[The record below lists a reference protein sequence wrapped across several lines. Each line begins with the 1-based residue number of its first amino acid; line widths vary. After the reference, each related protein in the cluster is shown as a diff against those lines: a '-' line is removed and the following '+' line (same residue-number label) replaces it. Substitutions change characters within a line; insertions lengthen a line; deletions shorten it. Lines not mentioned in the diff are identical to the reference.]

1 MPTYAYSCT
10 QCHQTHEVLQKITAE
25 PLKDCPSCHGKG
37 TLMRG
42 FGGGIGVSFSGSGF
56 YATDY
61 SSSPPPKE
69 CCPCGKKQKCGED
82 ATSS

>member
-1 MPTYAYSCT
+1 
-10 QCHQTHEVLQKITAE
+10 VLQKITDEA
-25 PLKDCPSCHGKG
+25 LKDCPSCLSKG

-61 SSSPPPKE
+61 ADTATPPQKE
-69 CCPCGKKQKCGED
+69 CCPCGKKQKCGD